1 MTADRARL
9 ATLRSTAPELLAAR
23 LQYPDPLQLPEP
35 EPCATV
41 AYPDGI
47 DLLEGASRATWLW
60 LVATAAVT
68 AGLAAVLL
76 VLGLRRITRG

>member
-1 MTADRARL
+1 MPACGSQEGMDACWYCGR
-9 ATLRSTAPELLAAR
+9 PFAAHA
-23 LQYPDPLQLPEP
+23 QADPLQLPEP

-76 VLGLRRITRG
+76 VLGLRRIRS

>member
-1 MTADRARL
+1 MSAWR
-9 ATLRSTAPELLAAR
+9 
-23 LQYPDPLQLPEP
+23 DPLQLAEP
-35 EPCATV
+35 DEPYATV

-60 LVATAAVT
+60 LVATAAVS